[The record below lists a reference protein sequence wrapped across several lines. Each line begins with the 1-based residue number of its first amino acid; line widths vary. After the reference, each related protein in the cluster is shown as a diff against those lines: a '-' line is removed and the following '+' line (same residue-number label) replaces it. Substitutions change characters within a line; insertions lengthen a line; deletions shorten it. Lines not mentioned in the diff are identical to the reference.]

1 MKPLLI
7 GLTGPMGCGKT
18 TVATHLIREHGFTEY
33 SFASP
38 LKDMLCAMLGITEI
52 RLEELKRSELPILP
66 ERNGEP
72 FPSMRRALQTIG
84 TEWGRQQ
91 IHSELWLALAEQRI
105 AAMSNWLS
113 MDRIVISDVRFEN
126 EADFIRQKGGIV
138 IHIQPENRTHHTHAS
153 ESGVRIEAS
162 DYVLANKG
170 TLHELYTTTDTAIW
184 HISGLRVEE
193 VPAKVPHEWDEEC
206 VCKKCGLDGAEA
218 SFYSQRGYEH
228 EYPTKDNCPG
238 KRA

>member
-72 FPSMRRALQTIG
+72 FPTMRRALQTIG

-126 EADFIRQKGGIV
+126 EADFIRQKGGVV
-138 IHIQPENRTHHTHAS
+138 IHIQPENRTHNTHAS
-153 ESGVRIEAS
+153 ESGVCIGSA
-162 DYVLANKG
+162 DFALPNIG
-170 TLHELYTTTDTAIW
+170 TLAQLYRNTDALLAVI
-184 HISGLRVEE
+184 HGHAAGS
-193 VPAKVPHEWDEEC
+193 A
-206 VCKKCGLDGAEA
+206 A
-218 SFYSQRGYEH
+218 
-228 EYPTKDNCPG
+228 
-238 KRA
+238 